1 MSADVMAVP
10 ADLPLARDDEAE
22 FRALYVATFRKLS
35 AYAASLVG
43 DNERGADIAQES
55 YVRLF
60 SRWRKVDDHEGYLF
74 VVASN
79 LVRDHWR
86 KRKREATVLRLIRT
100 TATHEV
106 AAHDPAL
113 RDAVERLPKH
123 LCEVVLLHYYADLPL
138 EAIAAS
144 LHRPLGTVKRQ
155 LHDARSRLSTTWRP
169 TDDA

>member
-10 ADLPLARDDEAE
+10 ADLSASRDVEAE
-22 FRALYVATFRKLS
+22 FHALYVTRFRKLS

-43 DNERGADIAQES
+43 DNDRGADIAQES
-55 YVRLF
+55 FVRLF
-60 SRWRKVDDHEGYLF
+60 GRWRKVDDPEAYLF

-79 LVRDHWR
+79 LARDHWR
-86 KRKREATVLRLIRT
+86 KRKRETTVLRLLRT
-100 TATHEV
+100 TSSDEV

-113 RDAVERLPKH
+113 RDAVDRLPRH

-138 EAIAAS
+138 EAIASS

-155 LHDARSRLSTTWRP
+155 LHDARHRLSTTWRP
-169 TDDA
+169 TDDS